1 MNPETQMTR
10 AYEYMSA
17 FHKNDTTGHDIAHVS
32 RVVKLA
38 THIASL
44 EQPADYFIIKM
55 AALLHD
61 TVDTK
66 LTNATTAKNKLQAF
80 LSEIGVSSRDATHIC
95 FIIAHMS
102 FKNGQNNDI
111 TLSKEGQIVRDADR
125 LDAIGAIG
133 IARTFQFAG
142 HFNEAMW
149 SGDVTLEALEQNEV
163 SLDQLSPSAIKHFY
177 EKLFTLKS
185 LMHTNSAKAIAQQRH
200 QFMELYI
207 QQFFAEWNF
216 QYETEI

>member
-1 MNPETQMTR
+1 MNPERQITR

-163 SLDQLSPSAIKHFY
+163 SLDQLSQSAIKHFY

>member
-1 MNPETQMTR
+1 
-10 AYEYMSA
+10 MSA
-17 FHKNDTTGHDIAHVS
+17 FHQNDTTGHDIAHVS

-163 SLDQLSPSAIKHFY
+163 SLDQLSQSAIKHFY

>member
-1 MNPETQMTR
+1 MNPERQMTR

-17 FHKNDTTGHDIAHVS
+17 FHQNDTTGHDIAHVS

-163 SLDQLSPSAIKHFY
+163 SLYQLSPSAIKHFY

>member
-1 MNPETQMTR
+1 MNPERQITR

-17 FHKNDTTGHDIAHVS
+17 FHQNDTTGHDIAHVS

-163 SLDQLSPSAIKHFY
+163 SLDQLSQSAIKHFY

>member
-10 AYEYMSA
+10 AYEYMCA
-17 FHKNDTTGHDIAHVS
+17 FHEHDTTGHDIPHVL
-32 RVVKLA
+32 RVVELA
-38 THIASL
+38 THIATL
-44 EQPADYFIIKM
+44 EQPADHFVIKM

-66 LTNATTAKNKLQAF
+66 LTNATTAVSKLQAF
-80 LSEIGVSSRDATHIC
+80 LSEIGVSSQNATHIC
-95 FIIAHMS
+95 FIINHMS

-149 SGDVTLEALEQNEV
+149 SDDASLEALTKNEV
-163 SLDQLSPSAIKHFY
+163 ALEQLPPSEIKHFY

-185 LMHTNSAKAIAQQRH
+185 LMHTDTAKSIAHERH
-200 QFMELYI
+200 QFMQLYI
-207 QQFFAEWNF
+207 QQFFAEWHF
-216 QYETEI
+216 QPDT

>member
-1 MNPETQMTR
+1 
-10 AYEYMSA
+10 MSA

-163 SLDQLSPSAIKHFY
+163 SLDQLSQSAIKHFY

>member
-1 MNPETQMTR
+1 MNPERQITR

-17 FHKNDTTGHDIAHVS
+17 FHQNDTTGHDIAHVS

-44 EQPADYFIIKM
+44 EQPADHFVIKM

-66 LTNATTAKNKLQAF
+66 LTNATTAVSKLQAF
-80 LSEIGVSSRDATHIC
+80 LSEIGVSSQNATHIC
-95 FIIAHMS
+95 FIINHMS

-149 SGDVTLEALEQNEV
+149 SDDASLEALTKNEV
-163 SLDQLSPSAIKHFY
+163 ALEQLPPSAIKHFY

-185 LMHTNSAKAIAQQRH
+185 LMHTDTAKSIAHERH
-200 QFMELYI
+200 QFMQLYI
-207 QQFFAEWNF
+207 QQFFAEWHF
-216 QYETEI
+216 QPDT

>member
-1 MNPETQMTR
+1 MNPERQITR

-17 FHKNDTTGHDIAHVS
+17 FHQNDTTGHDIAHVS

-163 SLDQLSPSAIKHFY
+163 SIDQLSPSAIKHFY

>member
-1 MNPETQMTR
+1 MNPERQITR

-17 FHKNDTTGHDIAHVS
+17 FHQNDTTGHDIAHVS

-163 SLDQLSPSAIKHFY
+163 SLDQLLPSAIKHFY

>member
-1 MNPETQMTR
+1 MNPERQITR

-17 FHKNDTTGHDIAHVS
+17 FHQNDTTGHDIAHVS

-185 LMHTNSAKAIAQQRH
+185 LMHTDTAKSIAHERH
-200 QFMELYI
+200 QFMQLYI
-207 QQFFAEWNF
+207 QQFFAEWHF
-216 QYETEI
+216 QPDT